1 MQLSSLLVLALT
13 CMVLVIVSVGG
24 WRSWVGQL
32 NTSKVRVGNITSVN
46 PITWIR
52 PFPLRRP
59 MFLGSAV

>member
-32 NTSKVRVGNITSVN
+32 NTSKAKAVRNHHSHVTCISSMLGVAFYYTKHFSV
-46 PITWIR
+46 
-52 PFPLRRP
+52 
-59 MFLGSAV
+59 